1 MSEMFLEQLDYK
13 GARVLVV
20 DDNPMNVELVADN
33 LEQEGYA
40 VERASSGEEALRKVD
55 AASFDLVLL
64 DVMMPG
70 LTGYQVCERLKR
82 DQKTRL
88 LPVVMLTAL
97 DKREDKIRGIAA
109 GADDF
114 INKPFDRAE
123 LLIRVKSCIRTKRL
137 TDDLETA
144 ESILVALGNAIDAKD
159 TYTEGHAERV
169 AHYSVAIGK
178 QLGLPYEALRRLR
191 LGGVLHDIG
200 KIGVPEAI
208 LNKPGPLTTDEFAV
222 MKKHPE
228 IGERICAPL
237 KSLREMLPVIRS
249 HHERPNGSGYPD
261 GLAGDEIPV
270 EARIV
275 CLADVYDALATTR
288 SYKRAFTCERCIAIL
303 RDDTAKGLF
312 DPLVVEAFAAYL
324 SEREEAVRGRR

>member
-1 MSEMFLEQLDYK
+1 MFLEQLDYH

-20 DDNPMNVELVADN
+20 DDSSMNAELVAEN
-33 LEQEGYA
+33 LEQEGY
-40 VERASSGEEALRKVD
+40 VIERAFSGEEALAKVE
-55 AASFDLVLL
+55 AQAFDLVLL

-70 LTGYQVCERLKR
+70 MNGYEVCERLKR
-82 DQKTRL
+82 DEKTHL
-88 LPVVMLTAL
+88 LPVVMITAL
-97 DKREDKIRGIAA
+97 EEREDRIRGIAA

-114 INKPFDRAE
+114 IHKPFDRAE
-123 LLIRVKSCIRTKRL
+123 LLVRVKACIRIKRL

-144 ESILVALGNAIDAKD
+144 EAILVALGNAIDAKD
-159 TYTEGHAERV
+159 AYTEGHAERV
-169 AHYSVAIGK
+169 GHYSVAIGRR
-178 QLGLPYEALRRLR
+178 LGLSYDRLRNLR

-208 LNKPGPLTTDEFAV
+208 LNKPGPLTTEEFEV

-237 KSLREMLPVIRS
+237 KSMRPILPIIRS

-261 GLAGDEIPV
+261 GLSGEDIPL

-275 CLADVYDALATTR
+275 CLADIYDALATTR
-288 SYKRAFTCERCIAIL
+288 SYKKAFPRERCIEIL
-303 RDDTAKGLF
+303 REDAAKGML
-312 DPLVVEAFAAYL
+312 DPNVVEAFVGYL
-324 SEREEAVRGRR
+324 AEREEAKRR

>member
-237 KSLREMLPVIRS
+237 KSLREMLPAIRS

-288 SYKRAFTCERCIAIL
+288 SYKRAFTRERCIAIL

-312 DPLVVEAFAAYL
+312 DPLVVEAFVAYL